1 MDRIRAILKG
11 KLLAKVKVERSV
23 KLYVITRMRC
33 SEKVSLHIKKSL
45 IYGYVL
51 DIRSKTV
58 KTHLSVANGIPTLW
72 QFLCILKMKMGKY

>member
-23 KLYVITRMRC
+23 KLYVITRMRMF
-33 SEKVSLHIKKSL
+33 EKVSLHIKKSL

-58 KTHLSVANGIPTLW
+58 KTHLSVANSIPTLW